1 MTTRGGSETP
11 PPRNNPEPVQR
22 PRLAKLLRVLAIPII
37 IFWVLVAVVTNV
49 FLPSLDDVTAD
60 NAGPLV
66 ARDAP
71 SAQAAIH
78 QGNDFDESNYTSVA
92 VLMLETENRKLGE
105 QDHQYYN
112 EVVRRLLDD
121 TKHVASVQD
130 LWGKP
135 VTMSGSQSADA
146 EATTL
151 TIRPTGDL
159 GSSEANKSIEAIR
172 DVVAKVPKPDGLS
185 AYITGPAPLAADTLH
200 ATDKSLVKL
209 TIVTVILIV
218 ILLLIAY
225 RSITIALIPLFGVLT
240 TLAVARG
247 IISFL
252 VGQGVIEISSFASNL
267 LVSLVLGAST
277 DYAIF
282 YLGRYQEARQ
292 NGEDKESSYYESV
305 ANVPHVILGSGIAI
319 SGATLCLSLT
329 HLDYFRT
336 LGPPCA
342 VSMVVAVLSAL
353 TLGPA
358 LLTIGSKIGWIQP
371 RKKRANPVWRKVGTV
386 IARWPVPMIALAA
399 LIIPLCMLGWTTYK
413 VSYNDRDFAPASVEA
428 STGYAAA
435 DKHFPKS
442 WLNNDIVYVKSDHDM
457 RNTTD
462 MISLD
467 RVAKAIIRTPGVA
480 LVQSVTRPN
489 GRPLEHAS
497 LPYALGSTGTKIGEN
512 IGFLRDRV
520 ADIDTVGRQ
529 DRDHHRRNRATGRHH
544 QTIGDRHP
552 HIARI
557 CRTVAGHL
565 QRNPRPS
572 GRLRRLLPAHAEL
585 LLLGAAL
592 LRHPNML
599 GLSIALRLTG
609 WRRRLTDELGNT
621 VHGIT
626 IIDDVTPQIIPQ
638 IEAVVSNLRATQ
650 SLTLTLQSTLH
661 SLVSQLDP
669 FINPLIDLAQAFDNA
684 KNDDFF
690 FLPPDALKT
699 DDFKV
704 GMDFFMTPDGKGAR
718 FVFYHTGEA
727 QSPEGI
733 KQVEDVTAAA
743 QEAIKGTSLS
753 NAKISLAGAASNY
766 RDVRDYSANDII
778 IMMLATFALVFIIVL
793 AITRALVGAV
803 IVLITVMLSFAG
815 AFGLS
820 VFVWETLL
828 HTQLHW
834 LTLPIAFIVLVA
846 VGCDYNLLLLSRY
859 RQEIGAGVKTGLIRT
874 MGSSGGVVFTA
885 GLRLRLHHAGAAGQR
900 RHQHR
905 PSRLD
910 HLHRIDLRHGRR
922 AAVPGDA
929 ARPGARSVVLVA
941 PENSESPET
950 RIGPRGCR
958 VAGPAKPWVFANLAV
973 TRRGCAAV

>member
-1 MTTRGGSETP
+1 M
-11 PPRNNPEPVQR
+11 PR
-22 PRLAKLLRVLAIPII
+22 
-37 IFWVLVAVVTNV
+37 
-49 FLPSLDDVTAD
+49 
-60 NAGPLV
+60 
-66 ARDAP
+66 
-71 SAQAAIH
+71 
-78 QGNDFDESNYTSVA
+78 
-92 VLMLETENRKLGE
+92 
-105 QDHQYYN
+105 
-112 EVVRRLLDD
+112 
-121 TKHVASVQD
+121 
-130 LWGKP
+130 
-135 VTMSGSQSADA
+135 
-146 EATTL
+146 
-151 TIRPTGDL
+151 
-159 GSSEANKSIEAIR
+159 
-172 DVVAKVPKPDGLS
+172 
-185 AYITGPAPLAADTLH
+185 
-200 ATDKSLVKL
+200 
-209 TIVTVILIV
+209 
-218 ILLLIAY
+218 
-225 RSITIALIPLFGVLT
+225 
-240 TLAVARG
+240 
-247 IISFL
+247 
-252 VGQGVIEISSFASNL
+252 SSF
-267 LVSLVLGAST
+267 
-277 DYAIF
+277 
-282 YLGRYQEARQ
+282 R
-292 NGEDKESSYYESV
+292 
-305 ANVPHVILGSGIAI
+305 
-319 SGATLCLSLT
+319 
-329 HLDYFRT
+329 
-336 LGPPCA
+336 CA
-342 VSMVVAVLSAL
+342 CWV
-353 TLGPA
+353 
-358 LLTIGSKIGWIQP
+358 
-371 RKKRANPVWRKVGTV
+371 
-386 IARWPVPMIALAA
+386 
-399 LIIPLCMLGWTTYK
+399 WTTYK

-467 RVAKAIIRTPGVA
+467 RIAKAIIRTPGVA

-520 ADIDTVGRQ
+520 ADIDTLAAKTGN
-529 DRDHHRRNRATGRHH
+529 HPRRNRATGRHH
-544 QTIGDRHP
+544 QTTRERHP

-557 CRTVAGHL
+557 RGTIAGHL
-565 QRNPRPS
+565 QRNPRSP
-572 GRLRRLLPAHAEL
+572 GRLRRLLPAHA
-585 LLLGAAL
+585 
-592 LRHPNML
+592 RTT
-599 GLSIALRLTG
+599 SIGSRTATTSRSAGRFDRCYDSLDG
-609 WRRRLTDELGNT
+609 VDALTDELGNT
-621 VHGIT
+621 VRGIT
-626 IIDDVTPQIIPQ
+626 IIDTVTPQVIPQ
-638 IEAVVSNLRATQ
+638 IETVVSNLRATQ
-650 SLTLTLQSTLH
+650 TLTLTLQSTLH

-704 GMDFFMTPDGKGAR
+704 GMNFFMTPDGKGAR

-859 RQEIGAGVKTGLIRT
+859 RAGDRRRRQDRADPDDGQFRRRGLH
-874 MGSSGGVVFTA
+874 S
-885 GLRLRLHHAGAAGQR
+885 GLRLRLHHVGPAVQR

-910 HLHRIDLRHGRR
+910 HLHGIDVRHDRR
-922 AAVPGDA
+922 ATVPGDA
-929 ARPGARSVVLVA
+929 AGPGARSVVLVA
-941 PENSESPET
+941 AEDSESPQARARE
-950 RIGPRGCR
+950 RVCR
-958 VAGPAKPWVFANLAV
+958 VAGPA
-973 TRRGCAAV
+973 RRH

>member
-1 MTTRGGSETP
+1 
-11 PPRNNPEPVQR
+11 
-22 PRLAKLLRVLAIPII
+22 
-37 IFWVLVAVVTNV
+37 
-49 FLPSLDDVTAD
+49 
-60 NAGPLV
+60 
-66 ARDAP
+66 
-71 SAQAAIH
+71 
-78 QGNDFDESNYTSVA
+78 
-92 VLMLETENRKLGE
+92 
-105 QDHQYYN
+105 
-112 EVVRRLLDD
+112 
-121 TKHVASVQD
+121 
-130 LWGKP
+130 
-135 VTMSGSQSADA
+135 
-146 EATTL
+146 
-151 TIRPTGDL
+151 
-159 GSSEANKSIEAIR
+159 
-172 DVVAKVPKPDGLS
+172 
-185 AYITGPAPLAADTLH
+185 
-200 ATDKSLVKL
+200 
-209 TIVTVILIV
+209 
-218 ILLLIAY
+218 
-225 RSITIALIPLFGVLT
+225 
-240 TLAVARG
+240 
-247 IISFL
+247 
-252 VGQGVIEISSFASNL
+252 
-267 LVSLVLGAST
+267 
-277 DYAIF
+277 
-282 YLGRYQEARQ
+282 
-292 NGEDKESSYYESV
+292 
-305 ANVPHVILGSGIAI
+305 
-319 SGATLCLSLT
+319 
-329 HLDYFRT
+329 
-336 LGPPCA
+336 
-342 VSMVVAVLSAL
+342 
-353 TLGPA
+353 
-358 LLTIGSKIGWIQP
+358 
-371 RKKRANPVWRKVGTV
+371 
-386 IARWPVPMIALAA
+386 MIALAA

-467 RVAKAIIRTPGVA
+467 RIAKAIIRTPGVA
-480 LVQSVTRPN
+480 LAQSVTRPN

-520 ADIDTVGRQ
+520 ADIDTLAAKTGTIIEATERLEDITKQLVAGTHISRESAEQ
-529 DRDHHRRNRATGRHH
+529 LQAISNETRDHLADFDDFFRPMRNYFYWE
-544 QTIGDRHP
+544 P
-552 HIARI
+552 HCFDIPI
-557 CRTVAGHL
+557 CWAIRSLYDSIDGVD
-565 QRNPRPS
+565 
-572 GRLRRLLPAHAEL
+572 EL
-585 LLLGAAL
+585 
-592 LRHPNML
+592 
-599 GLSIALRLTG
+599 TQ
-609 WRRRLTDELGNT
+609 ELGNT
-621 VHGIT
+621 VRGIT
-626 IIDDVTPQIIPQ
+626 IIDDVTPQVIPQ

-669 FINPLIDLAQAFDNA
+669 FINPLLDLAQAFDNA
-684 KNDDFF
+684 ENDDFF

-766 RDVRDYSANDII
+766 RDVRDYSRNDII

-885 GLRLRLHHAGAAGQR
+885 GF
-900 RHQHR
+900 
-905 PSRLD
+905 
-910 HLHRIDLRHGRR
+910 
-922 AAVPGDA
+922 
-929 ARPGARSVVLVA
+929 
-941 PENSESPET
+941 
-950 RIGPRGCR
+950 
-958 VAGPAKPWVFANLAV
+958 VFAFTMLALLASDV
-973 TRRGCAAV
+973 INIGQAGSTICMGLIFDMIVVRLFLVMPLARVLGPWFWWPQRIQSRPRPELANATAE